1 MARYSELQKREIGER
16 ITIIRQLLN
25 LDQNEFGHIIVPNAS
40 ASNVSRWERGLNV
53 PNADRIKSIAEVGHV
68 SVTFLLSGT
77 GMTINDIQNF
87 LKKISHKSNLTE
99 EEIRKLKELS
109 IENKIELIF
118 KNSIFNESH
127 KIFKDDFFNNLT
139 PEESVLA
146 NQEAVLF
153 NRVLD
158 SELPKDFLKDFTVYL
173 AGITNLIAGNFSKA
187 DFSEYQDAFNDSIN
201 KNFK

>member
-1 MARYSELQKREIGER
+1 MARYSESQKIKMGKR
-16 ITIIRQLLN
+16 IKAIRQSLN
-25 LDQNEFGHIIVPNAS
+25 LDQHEFGHIIVPNAS

-53 PNADRIKSIAEVGHV
+53 PNADRIKSIAEAGHV
-68 SVTFLLSGT
+68 SVTFLLAGT

-99 EEIRKLKELS
+99 EEKRKLKELS
-109 IENKIELIF
+109 IENKIF
-118 KNSIFNESH
+118 KNRIFNESY

-139 PEESVLA
+139 SEESVLA
-146 NQEAVLF
+146 NQVAVLL

-158 SELPKDFLKDFTVYL
+158 SELPKDFLKDLTIYL
-173 AGITNLIAGNFSKA
+173 VGITHLIAGSSSKA
-187 DFSEYQDAFNDSIN
+187 EFSEFQDAFNDSIN

>member
-1 MARYSELQKREIGER
+1 MARYSELQKKEIGER

-25 LDQNEFGHIIVPNAS
+25 LDQQEFGHIIVPNAS

-53 PNADRIKSIAEVGHV
+53 PNADRIKSIAEAGHV
-68 SVTFLLSGT
+68 SVTFLLAGT

-99 EEIRKLKELS
+99 EEKRKLKELS

-118 KNSIFNESH
+118 KNRIFNKSH

-139 PEESVLA
+139 SEESVLA
-146 NQEAVLF
+146 NQVAVLL

-158 SELPKDFLKDFTVYL
+158 SELPKDFLKDLTIYL
-173 AGITNLIAGNFSKA
+173 VGITHLIAGNLSKA
-187 DFSEYQDAFNDSIN
+187 EFSEYQDAFNDSIN

>member
-16 ITIIRQLLN
+16 IKIIRQLLN
-25 LDQNEFGHIIVPNAS
+25 LDQYEFGQIIVPNAS

-53 PNADRIKSIAEVGHV
+53 PNADRIKSIAEAGHV
-68 SVTFLLSGT
+68 SVTFLLIGT

-87 LKKISHKSNLTE
+87 YKKISHKSNLTE
-99 EEIRKLKELS
+99 EEKRKLKELS

-118 KNSIFNESH
+118 KNRIFNGSH

-146 NQEAVLF
+146 NQVAVLF
-153 NRVLD
+153 NRVSD
-158 SELPKDFLKDFTVYL
+158 SEPPKDFLKDLSVYL
-173 AGITNLIAGNFSKA
+173 AGITHLIAGNSSKA
-187 DFSEYQDAFNDSIN
+187 EFSELQDAFNDSIN